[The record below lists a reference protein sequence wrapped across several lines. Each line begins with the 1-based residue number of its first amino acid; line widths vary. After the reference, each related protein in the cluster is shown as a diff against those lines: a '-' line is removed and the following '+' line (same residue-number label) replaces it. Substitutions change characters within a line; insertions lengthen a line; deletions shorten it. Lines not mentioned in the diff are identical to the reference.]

1 VKIQEANKK
10 IEILDKAN
18 KEYMDEIN
26 TLMSL
31 IKTNINAMS
40 KIAEEVNLEDTNA
53 CNDRNTSKR
62 I

>member
-1 VKIQEANKK
+1 MKIQEANKK
-10 IEILDKAN
+10 IEMLDKAN